1 MTKKFELESE
11 EEKRRMTESYSAT
24 FESFVREKEVAMH
37 KNAEPQLCPWWGF
50 LLALMG
56 IAPFSS
62 FPGVYAGR
70 LAILL
75 ALS

>member
-37 KNAEPQLCPWWGF
+37 KNAEPQLCP
-50 LLALMG
+50 
-56 IAPFSS
+56 
-62 FPGVYAGR
+62 
-70 LAILL
+70 
-75 ALS
+75 